1 MDLNN
6 RTMYYVAAFHSK
18 NLNVM
23 RSNNTCLF
31 LAARHSVF
39 LVNWDREGI

>member
-1 MDLNN
+1 
-6 RTMYYVAAFHSK
+6 MYYVTAFRSK

-23 RSNNTCLF
+23 GSNNICLF
-31 LAARHSVF
+31 LAVRHSVF